1 MKRLIFAVL
10 CMLLLFSTAFAE
22 CALPALE
29 EYMTPIDGPIAALTF
44 EPLLESPD
52 AVSSIRTFAIATDGR
67 VAVWSKI
74 TLDGKEAGRLLI
86 LDANGEK
93 QGEYRLDYDPH
104 SGLKKI
110 LFYAADGRLCFG
122 SHMRMTDDKVVV
134 LNTESCSVEELYQ
147 LPSLEQLR
155 PYACM
160 RSDTTSFV
168 FSDPQHLSYSERYDS
183 VYELVEYTD
192 STITVK
198 HRRGGDEIFTIY
210 DETEKVER
218 YERGKERGRRIF
230 IFAVL
235 IPVLILAA
243 LMSWGLIW
251 IQKQNGEP
259 VFKTFRKRKET
270 Q

>member
-29 EYMTPIDGPIAALTF
+29 EYMMPTEDAIEGLTF

-198 HRRGGDEIFTIY
+198 HRRGGDEVFTIY

-218 YERGKERGRRIF
+218 YENGRSKF
-230 IFAVL
+230 IFVFL
-235 IPVLILAA
+235 IPAA
-243 LMSWGLIW
+243 LLIALMQWGYVW
-251 IQKQNGEP
+251 IRKRNGEP
-259 VFKTFRKRKET
+259 VFRTFRKHKDA